1 MELLWGVVRAQ
12 CGMKVPG
19 SCISEG
25 GALFHSL
32 AVQDQDP
39 GSHHG
44 IRAHDGCCLGSL
56 YHMGVVPY
64 NADSLLDVN
73 MCLFPWCFYPICRT
87 RSIETFQYTIKK
99 LLPYPTQ
106 IKH

>member
-25 GALFHSL
+25 GAFFHSL
-32 AVQDQDP
+32 ALQDQDP

-44 IRAHDGCCLGSL
+44 IRAHGGCCLGSL

-64 NADSLLDVN
+64 NADSLLDVY
-73 MCLFPWCFYPICRT
+73 MCLF
-87 RSIETFQYTIKK
+87 
-99 LLPYPTQ
+99 L
-106 IKH
+106 